1 MTLLLPRLPDSIAV
15 EMLSSPLSM
24 APALSHRQQLFAPVG
39 GRRATEQEMEAL
51 REGVL
56 SIAKD
61 FGLPD
66 PAGASARIS
75 FDRQAADALKEALD
89 LTWVEAGSRGG
100 WTWLA
105 CVLLPD
111 VTLWRFGRQNRER
124 WIASDLTRHTWSR
137 LWWQAIVFGT
147 ESSLLRE
154 LSESDL
160 NQLLERRTIGGDP
173 RLVRSLA
180 ASIVEHS
187 SIATV
192 ARRSLIRD
200 ATARLRRRLA
210 FIDARSLS
218 GSDLDSFC
226 EEIVTDSLRA
236 LQA

>member
-1 MTLLLPRLPDSIAV
+1 MTLLLPRLPDPVAI
-15 EMLSSPLSM
+15 EMLTSPLPIS
-24 APALSHRQQLFAPVG
+24 PALSHRKQLFAPVG
-39 GRRATEQEMEAL
+39 GRRATEQDMEAL

-56 SIAKD
+56 SIARD
-61 FGLPD
+61 FGFPD
-66 PAGASARIS
+66 QADVSSRIS
-75 FDRQAADALKEALD
+75 FDRQAADALKEGLN

-111 VTLWRFGRQNRER
+111 ATLWRFGRQNRER

-137 LWWQAIVFGT
+137 LWWQAVVFGT
-147 ESSLLRE
+147 GSELLRE

-173 RLVRSLA
+173 RLVRALA
-180 ASIVEHS
+180 ASVVEHS
-187 SIATV
+187 SFETV

-210 FIDARSLS
+210 FIDARSLDV
-218 GSDLDSFC
+218 GDLNSFC
-226 EEIVTDSLRA
+226 EEIVADSLRA
-236 LQA
+236 LRA